1 MMGMNYG
8 WATCNYV
15 FSSNNK
21 LSMSSLCYV
30 CRLGQLD
37 YLLAWE
43 MQQHLVQ
50 AHTESTQRDTLL
62 LLEHPHTYTLG
73 SSGKMEHLL
82 LNEAER
88 EARGVTVHRVN
99 RGGDITYH
107 GPGQLVGYP
116 IISLAA
122 TGTRLKTDV
131 ISYVRQLEQTLIHA
145 LANFGIAAEPLPGY
159 TGVWVDVAGVLSKV
173 AAIGVR
179 VNAQRMTMHGFALN
193 VNTDLSY
200 FEGIIPCGIDDKPVT
215 SMQAILGH
223 PVDIEEVRYSIES
236 AFASVFQRELVAV
249 QPEELFSA
257 FR

>member
-1 MMGMNYG
+1 
-8 WATCNYV
+8 
-15 FSSNNK
+15 
-21 LSMSSLCYV
+21 MSSLCYV

-50 AHTESTQRDTLL
+50 ARTASAQPDTLL

-82 LNEAER
+82 LDEAER

-131 ISYVRQLEQTLIHA
+131 ITYVRQLEQMLIKA
-145 LANFGIAAEPLPGY
+145 LADFGIVAEPLPGY
-159 TGVWVDVAGVLSKV
+159 TGVWVDVAEVLNKV

-179 VNAQRMTMHGFALN
+179 VNAQRVTMHGFALN

-215 SMQAILGH
+215 SMQAMLGH
-223 PVDIEEVRYSIES
+223 PLDMEQVQNSIEA
-236 AFASVFQRELVAV
+236 AFGNVFRRQMVAV
-249 QPEELFSA
+249 QPENLFNAYS
-257 FR
+257 